1 MFINVLVEGTTPTN
15 PVTKSQVGIWA
26 NNEVLAFSCLRD
38 PDGAGFNAKKV
49 LGIKMTT
56 YIVERATRK
65 IVVKG
70 SPETDVLPQLDT
82 LP

>member
-1 MFINVLVEGTTPTN
+1 MW
-15 PVTKSQVGIWA
+15 VGS
-26 NNEVLAFSCLRD
+26 EKEAFTVVRD
-38 PDGAGFNAKKV
+38 PDGAGFNAKKL

-56 YIVERATRK
+56 YIVERETRK

-70 SPETDVLPQLDT
+70 TPETDVLPKLDT

>member
-1 MFINVLVEGTTPTN
+1 MFVNVLLEGVNPST
-15 PVTKSQVGIWA
+15 PVTKAQVGLWA
-26 NNEVLAFSCLRD
+26 SSEKEAFTVVRD
-38 PDGAGFNAKKV
+38 PDGANFNAKKL

-56 YIVERATRK
+56 YIVERETRK

-70 SPETDVLPQLDT
+70 NPETDVLPKLDT